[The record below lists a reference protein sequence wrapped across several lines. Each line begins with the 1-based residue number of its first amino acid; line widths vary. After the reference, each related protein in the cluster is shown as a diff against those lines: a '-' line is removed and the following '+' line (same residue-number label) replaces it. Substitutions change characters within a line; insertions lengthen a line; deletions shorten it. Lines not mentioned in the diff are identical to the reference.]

1 MFVLIWVA
9 LVFCVRGSKS
19 AEVTSSLENY
29 CQTGSYCTN
38 LTKGEITAE
47 TGLCVVLPC
56 SFTTEADFN
65 VKGLIWNKCNSAA
78 QQRCD
83 HSDTTKKVF
92 NSNKNE
98 NIEPEFKG
106 RVSLLEPDVSK
117 KNCSIIINDLRK
129 SDSGSYQLRLVGTRN
144 GKTDGFTFT
153 STANITVTVLSQK
166 PTVTVPPL
174 IEGHQTTL
182 TCTAPG
188 LCSGSVP
195 EITWTWKKTGEN
207 DSHIPGNISEFRTEN
222 LTAVTQRH
230 SSTLTFN
237 TSAVHHSTEVTCKVN
252 FNGSKTITE
261 TVTLNVTY
269 VKNLNISGAT
279 TVKTGDTLNLTC
291 SVDSFPA
298 SSMTWTKSGF
308 NDSFNKN
315 DESQPLTQGGQAFL
329 IIHNMKADH
338 SGQYI
343 CTAKHQ
349 IQTLTKHTDVT
360 VTSSPKI
367 LNGSGCMNQ
376 SHVLTCVCI
385 SRGVPLPT
393 ITWPL
398 LNMKYS
404 VFTTGSQHTV
414 NSSLTVPLTTSSRTT
429 IECVSSNE
437 HGETKENLT
446 IRNDCKQEITWYYFF
461 IDLLNNWWLHVI
473 VAFLL
478 GILLS
483 ATIICSSRKCCR
495 KKQKCSEDLAEY
507 VEISTTQ
514 VATGQEVEDDWT
526 HDHPGQSAPADDD
539 VEVEVYYSDIHF
551 SLLKRKNPTEVKKRE
566 TTETEYTEIKKE
578 TTCNGGGEGD
588 MLEGNAQ
595 DREITD
601 EDKETEQCILTV
613 EEGGEDVALNSTANE
628 ELHQI

>member
-1 MFVLIWVA
+1 MFSFLLFVTA
-9 LVFCVRGSKS
+9 
-19 AEVTSSLENY
+19 TSSLEKK
-29 CQTGSYCTN
+29 CESGSYCTN
-38 LTKGEITAE
+38 LTKGIITAE
-47 TGLCVVLPC
+47 AGLCVILPC
-56 SFTTEADFN
+56 SFTTEADFSFTEI
-65 VKGLIWNKCNSAA
+65 IWFKCNSATKEK
-78 QQRCD
+78 CD
-83 HSDTTKKVF
+83 KSDTGKLIF
-92 NSNKNE
+92 NSSNNE
-98 NIEPEFKG
+98 NIESEFKG

-129 SDSGSYQLRLVGTRN
+129 SDSGSYQLRVNGN
-144 GKTDGFTFT
+144 KDGKTDGFTFT
-153 STANITVTVLSQK
+153 TTATITVTVLNQK

-195 EITWTWKKTGEN
+195 EITWTWKNTGEN
-207 DSHIPGNISEFRTEN
+207 DSYIPGNITEFKTEN

-237 TSAVHHSTEVTCKVN
+237 TSAEHHSTEVTCKVN

-261 TVTLNVTY
+261 RVTLNVTY

-279 TVKTGDTLNLTC
+279 TVKMGDTLNLTC

-308 NDSFNKN
+308 NDSFNNN

-329 IIHNMKADH
+329 IIHNMTADH

-349 IQTLTKHTDVT
+349 IQTLTKHTNVT
-360 VTSSPKI
+360 VTSPPKI

-376 SHVLTCVCI
+376 SQVLTCVCI
-385 SRGVPLPT
+385 SQGVPLPT

-398 LNMKYS
+398 LNIKYS
-404 VFTTGSQHTV
+404 VFTTVSQHTV

-429 IECVSSNE
+429 IECVSSNK

-446 IRNDCKQEITWYYFF
+446 IRNDFNQNDAGYYIF
-461 IDLLNNWWLHVI
+461 IYLLNNSWLHVI

-514 VATGQEVEDDWT
+514 VAAGQEVEDDWT
-526 HDHPGQSAPADDD
+526 HDHPGESAPADDD
-539 VEVEVYYSDIHF
+539 VEVEAQYSNIDF
-551 SLLKRKNPTEVKKRE
+551 SLLKQKNPTEVKKRE

-578 TTCNGGGEGD
+578 TTCNGGEEGE

-595 DREITD
+595 EGAITD

-613 EEGGEDVALNSTANE
+613 EEGGEDVALYSTVNE
-628 ELHQI
+628 ELDQI

>member
-1 MFVLIWVA
+1 MFVVIWVA
-9 LVFCVRGSKS
+9 LVFCVRGNKGE
-19 AEVTSSLENY
+19 AEATSSLENY
-29 CQTGSYCTN
+29 CQTGSYCIN

-129 SDSGSYQLRLVGTRN
+129 SDSGSYQLRVFGNRN

-195 EITWTWKKTGEN
+195 EITWTWKNTGEN
-207 DSHIPGNISEFRTEN
+207 GSHIPGNITEFRSEN

-230 SSTLTFN
+230 SSTLTLN
-237 TSAVHHSTEVTCKVN
+237 TSTEHHSTEVTCKVN
-252 FNGSKTITE
+252 FTRIKTTEE

-269 VKNLNISGAT
+269 VKNLKISGAT
-279 TVKTGDTLNLTC
+279 TVKPGDTLNLTC

-298 SSMTWTKSGF
+298 SSLTWTKSGF
-308 NDSFNKN
+308 NESLNKN
-315 DESQPLTQGGQAFL
+315 DESEPLTQGGQAFL
-329 IIHNMKADH
+329 IIHNMTADH

-376 SHVLTCVCI
+376 SQVLTCVCI
-385 SRGVPLPT
+385 SQGVPLPT

-398 LNMKYS
+398 LKNLTEYS
-404 VFTTGSQHTV
+404 VCITV
-414 NSSLTVPLTTSSRTT
+414 SNHRMSSSITVPLTTYHRTT

-437 HGETKENLT
+437 HGETKENLIILPYT
-446 IRNDCKQEITWYYFF
+446 PTNNAMKWYLYLFK
-461 IDLLNNWWLHVI
+461 ILI
-473 VAFLL
+473 VM
-478 GILLS
+478 LLS
-483 ATIICSSRKCCR
+483 GIIFCLAREWHRNKQMSSGN
-495 KKQKCSEDLAEY
+495 LAEKMEM
-507 VEISTTQ
+507 VTTQ
-514 VATGQEVEDDWT
+514 AVPLVDAGHEEEDDGT
-526 HDHPGQSAPADDD
+526 QYEEAAEAATQSRRNGH
-539 VEVEVYYSDIHF
+539 I
-551 SLLKRKNPTEVKKRE
+551 E
-566 TTETEYTEIKKE
+566 T
-578 TTCNGGGEGD
+578 
-588 MLEGNAQ
+588 
-595 DREITD
+595 
-601 EDKETEQCILTV
+601 
-613 EEGGEDVALNSTANE
+613 
-628 ELHQI
+628 